1 MAINI
6 VDLSQRSVDMG
17 IVPSIPQAVVPVWR
31 AESPA
36 AFNRPIADTP
46 RGRLRVGNPAS
57 HIIEAN
63 WEDEEEVEAQVH
75 DNLSRVPRPE
85 FGDHNIRLLSYY
97 KFKEGEDPRITA
109 NRRLVISDMMSQEEA
124 RITIFFYNILIYT

>member
-1 MAINI
+1 
-6 VDLSQRSVDMG
+6 MG